1 MAKKSIYQKF
11 SGDNLSTCDLIY
23 SSLLSIKLIFFH
35 ISALQSFKLFI
46 RTVDLFQNTRLEFCF
61 EKIMALISLDDYEKK
76 AREVLELPAFDYY
89 RSGAG
94 NELSLSL
101 NRSSFDKYDFFSEF
115 QSASLDLKK
124 LYILWAAG

>member
-1 MAKKSIYQKF
+1 
-11 SGDNLSTCDLIY
+11 
-23 SSLLSIKLIFFH
+23 
-35 ISALQSFKLFI
+35 
-46 RTVDLFQNTRLEFCF
+46 
-61 EKIMALISLDDYEKK
+61 MALISLDDYEKK